1 MAVNKKYTH
10 QFKPHPGGGIYRI
23 NLCDTGFSGSVSD
36 IEMTAEAFV
45 LSWNN
50 DDPHAKVISSECSMS
65 FICET
70 QAQVDWFADVAADR
84 TGRYTV
90 EILEGVAEDLFWCG
104 VIQADSVSI
113 PYESVPV
120 VISLTANDDLARLA
134 DSFHNQSGIE
144 GGTPYVATDELIH
157 VHIRRALSRIR
168 TFHHWESTDN
178 FLQMFSYYVT
188 TGSSNSANNN
198 LGLTQIHAP
207 SEGFDTSPQGTD
219 VNTSLS
225 DLQVLED
232 ICLIFNSRLVLENG
246 SFKFH
251 SLAHLQQAPN
261 FEVDVINYR
270 KDGVLFSPVTIDIEN
285 SFDDITKLAGW
296 SSTFLPGLR
305 QVSMETLGGFITA
318 VGRVQFLPP
327 YNQITMVGDG
337 GANDLDGTF
346 YNTPGGAFPF
356 SLNGEGAFFA
366 IRQTE
371 AALFDTWVQVA
382 FDPFQLNNAD
392 LENECIRLK
401 ISILLLQ
408 ELTGT
413 NSGTTQF
420 ATNSVTFDSILTQ
433 PVIGEGGESIECA
446 SVAYSENT
454 YTSSNSQRL
463 VRFSEPIHCGGNNA
477 RTFSQRIQFE
487 LPAIDTTATGAMDF
501 GIPKVGAM
509 LEVVKHDGQPLSSS
523 DLATVNNA
531 WIVGHLVAPSIYS
544 SANQA
549 SIDPDTEKTQWV
561 ADVNNSDFRE
571 SLELGTTSFG
581 FGANSPT
588 TLTTPTGEAVQ
599 DWTSPGNVDGTD
611 WIAQLVVKDVLR
623 LRSKPREIFRGNGFR
638 IADNRSFIFS
648 KIYTDNGKRFALL
661 GCRLD
666 GATNFSEVT
675 FFELTQDTT
684 TVVGEGFEDA
694 LVGSRFKFGKGQ
706 TAETSTAS
714 NNQEFLSA
722 LSFQQTADQVRFIT
736 KQLVPTSERM
746 RARQRLLA
754 NGQTI
759 ARADQGNLMTPGFT
773 LFTANADATD
783 VSRNGIQLVA
793 STSVSN
799 TETITLP
806 PLPIVAGKYLMQ
818 SIVGSTG
825 QEFDPG
831 IQIAGNVGDVLQ
843 LASRGGQIVAEFG
856 AASGGGGSG
865 SGGFYTFRGHG
876 KPGRT
881 PSKFFFNFSTNVQ
894 TARQQTGENTIAIPE
909 AGSVAEFALY
919 SHGTGSSSG
928 NLDLFLNGSTTATET
943 ESVTLTADGVDTGTF
958 STSVSAGDR
967 LQFSLTPLA
976 NHTSYSLTVKISV

>member
-1 MAVNKKYTH
+1 MAVNKKFTH
-10 QFKPHPGGGIYRI
+10 QFKPNPGGGVYRV
-23 NLCDTGFSGSVSD
+23 NLCDTAFSGTVSD
-36 IEMTAEAFV
+36 IEMTSEPFV

-50 DDPHAKVISSECSMS
+50 DDPHAKVISSECTFN
-65 FICET
+65 FICQT
-70 QAQVDWFADVAADR
+70 QAQVDYFTDVAGDR

-90 EILEGVAEDLFWCG
+90 EILEGVAEDLMWAG
-104 VIQADSVSI
+104 VIQADSVTI
-113 PYESVPV
+113 PFESLPV
-120 VISLTANDDLARLA
+120 VIGIQANDDLARLA

-144 GGTPYVATDELIH
+144 GGTPYAATDELMH

-198 LGLTQIHAP
+198 LGLTEIAAP
-207 SEGFDTSPQGTD
+207 SAGFDTSPQGTD
-219 VNTSLS
+219 VNTALS

-232 ICLIFNSRLVLENG
+232 ICLIFNSRLMLQNG
-246 SFKFH
+246 AFRFH

-270 KDGVLFSPVTIDIEN
+270 KDGVLFSPITIDIEN
-285 SFDDITKLAGW
+285 SFNDITKLAGW

-305 QVSMETLGGFITA
+305 QVSMETLGGFIAA

-327 YNQITMVGDG
+327 FNQITMVQDG

-346 YNTPGGAFPF
+346 YNTPGGATPF

-371 AALFDTWVQVA
+371 QALFDTWVQVA
-382 FDPFQLNNAD
+382 FDPFQLNDAD

-408 ELTGT
+408 DLTGT

-420 ATNSVTFDSILTQ
+420 GTNSATFDSILTQ

-454 YTSSNSQRL
+454 YSSSSSQRL

-477 RTFSQRIQFE
+477 RSFSQRIQFE

-501 GIPKVGAM
+501 GIPKVGAL
-509 LEVVKHDGQPLSSS
+509 LEVVAHDGQPLSSA

-531 WIVGHLVAPSIYS
+531 WIIGHLVAPSIYS

-561 ADVNNSDFRE
+561 AAVNSSDFRE

-581 FGANSPT
+581 FGANNPL
-588 TLTTPTGEAVQ
+588 TLTTASGAAVP

-623 LRSKPREIFRGNGFR
+623 LRSKPREVFRGNGFR
-638 IADNRSFIFS
+638 NASDRAFSFN
-648 KIYTDNGKRFALL
+648 KIYTHNSQRFALL

-666 GATNFSEVT
+666 GATNFSEAT
-675 FFELTQDTT
+675 FFELTHDTS

-706 TAETSTAS
+706 TAETSTAE
-714 NNQEFLSA
+714 NNHEFLSA

-746 RARQRLLA
+746 RAKNRLLA

-759 ARADQGNLMTPGFT
+759 ARADLGNLNTPGFS

-783 VSRNGIQLVA
+783 VSRHAIQLEA

-799 TETITLP
+799 TEIITLP
-806 PLPIVAGKYLMQ
+806 PLPAVAGKYLMQ

-831 IQIAGNVGDVLQ
+831 IIISGNVGDVLQ
-843 LASRGGQIVAEFG
+843 LASQGGQIVAEFA
-856 AASGGGGSG
+856 AASGGTG
-865 SGGFYTFRGHG
+865 SGGFYSFRGHG

-894 TARQQTGENTIAIPE
+894 TSRQQSGENTIAVPE
-909 AGSVAEFALY
+909 GGTVAEFALY

-928 NLDLFLNGSTTATET
+928 NLDLFLNGATTVTERET
-943 ESVTLTADGVDTGTF
+943 VTLTADGVDTGTF